1 VQQLRRLVHFLLTI
15 KFGVVL
21 MIVLMAVMM
30 FATQFEAS
38 YGTRA
43 MKRYVYGSPLFDVGV
58 FLFVVNIVVNTLRRR
73 PFRWRHTGFLTVHA
87 GVLTIV
93 AGGLTTRWFGID
105 GTMPIA
111 EGDTSRRISLPDN
124 DLVVTAAGHTTRHAT
139 DYDILPAEAEH
150 DDLFG
155 VPGTP
160 YLLHVSRYYPSGAVA
175 DTLMNDSAELNP
187 IVRVAVSGAAG
198 PVDQWLVA
206 RDPARSTFLAGDVRV
221 TFTESAG
228 LPAVRERWGEARGS
242 APPAGDAHVDVSAG
256 HLRLFWAD
264 GTSEVVHV
272 PRDAAQPLPT
282 GKPGVSVEV
291 VQVFRSFTLTAD
303 GHADAADKPDNPAIR
318 FRVHAPHGTEEHF
331 SFTAF
336 PEFRLEVPEGEEWVL
351 SHAFW
356 EPELASLTPGAVL
369 EVALERQ
376 DDGRLL
382 TWTSWGDP
390 TDGAPLGVAE
400 TRSFVERDVMVRV
413 LAAADRGR
421 LASIVRKVSDEVI
434 RPVVK
439 VALVE
444 RDDSRGLAVAS
455 GIDVLRG
462 RSPVRPAAAD
472 PGEAWVFHGESFR
485 FESPEGPI
493 EVRYEGRS
501 IPLEFGVQL
510 NDFREET
517 YPGIMMAASYESHVT
532 VQPDGGEPFDTRIYM
547 NHPLVYSGYTFYQAS
562 FQRTQ
567 SGEEITVL
575 SVARDPGMTV
585 SFVGYCI
592 LVLGLVLIFFAKPY
606 FRRLDDRMARSRAA
620 VQGA

>member
-1 VQQLRRLVHFLLTI
+1 MQAIRSLVHWVLTI

-21 MIVLMAVMM
+21 MLVLMGVMM

-43 MKRYVYGSPLFDVGV
+43 MKRYVYGSPLFDAGV

-73 PFRWRHTGFLTVHA
+73 PFRWRHTGFLVVHA

-93 AGGLTTRWFGID
+93 AGGLATRWFGID

-111 EGDTSRRISLPDN
+111 EGSTSSKISLPDS
-124 DLVVTAAGHTTRHAT
+124 DLVVTAAGHTIRHAT

-150 DDLFG
+150 DDLYD

-160 YLLHVSRYYPSGAVA
+160 YLMHVSRYYPSAAVA
-175 DTLMNDSAELNP
+175 DTLLNDAPELNP
-187 IVRVAVSGAAG
+187 IVRVAVAGAAA
-198 PVDQWLVA
+198 PVSQWLVA

-221 TFTESAG
+221 TFAESSG
-228 LPAVRERWGEARGS
+228 LPAVRGRWGEADG
-242 APPAGDAHVDVSAG
+242 AVTKADPHGEASAG

-264 GTSEVVHV
+264 GSSELLHV
-272 PRDAAQPLPT
+272 PQSLEGTLPT
-282 GKPGVSVEV
+282 RRGGVSIEV
-291 VQVFRSFTLTAD
+291 VQVFRSFALTPE
-303 GHADAADKPDNPAIR
+303 GHADAVDKPDNPAIR
-318 FRVHAPHGTEEHF
+318 FRVNTSQGTEEHF

-336 PEFRLEVPEGEEWVL
+336 PEFRMEAPEGEERIL

-356 EPELASLTPGAVL
+356 EPEHGGVLAAERLEVVL
-369 EVALERQ
+369 ERR
-376 DDGRLL
+376 DDGSFA
-382 TWTSWGDP
+382 TWTSWGDA
-390 TDGAPLGVAE
+390 TDGAPLAVAE
-400 TRSFVERDVMVRV
+400 TRGFGDQGVMLRV
-413 LAAADRGR
+413 IEAADHGR
-421 LASIVRKVSDEVI
+421 LAGIVQKVSDEVI

-444 RDDSRGLAVAS
+444 RDESRGLAVAS
-455 GIDVLRG
+455 MIDVLRG
-462 RSPVRPAAAD
+462 RPAVRPSAVEPA
-472 PGEAWVFHGESFR
+472 EAWVFHGESYQFQ
-485 FESPEGPI
+485 SPEGPI

-501 IPLEFGVQL
+501 IPLDFGVHL
-510 NDFREET
+510 TDFREET
-517 YPGIMMAASYESHVT
+517 YPGVMLAASYESHVI
-532 VQPDGGEPFDTRIYM
+532 VEPSDAERFDTRIYM
-547 NHPLVYSGYTFYQAS
+547 NHPLVYAGYTFYQAS

-592 LVLGLVLIFFAKPY
+592 LVLGLVLIFFVKPY
-606 FRRLDDRMARSRAA
+606 FKRLDDHLARSRAA
-620 VQGA
+620 AQGA